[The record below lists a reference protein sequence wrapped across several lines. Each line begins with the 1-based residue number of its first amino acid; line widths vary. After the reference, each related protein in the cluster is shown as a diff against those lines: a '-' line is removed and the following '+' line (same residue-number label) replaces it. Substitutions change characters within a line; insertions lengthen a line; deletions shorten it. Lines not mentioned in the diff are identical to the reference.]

1 MLDFNLTEKQKSIS
15 VCSLIIDKYKDP
27 WDKQHHQQAC
37 DKSTRHLLILL
48 RYIYAKTVHM
58 FSQFC
63 ISKA

>member
-15 VCSLIIDKYKDP
+15 VCSLTIDKWEDP
-27 WDKQHHQQAC
+27 LDKQHHQYTRY
-37 DKSTRHLLILL
+37 KSTRHLLILL

-63 ISKA
+63 NSKA